1 MSEPTATSAAGARL
15 QDTPLGRA
23 SAYPDRYDPG
33 LLCPLPRAA
42 SRVEWGCA
50 GPLPFTG
57 ADVWT
62 AYEVSW
68 LNPRG
73 KPQVAIAQFT
83 VPAESPNLIESK
95 SLKLYL
101 NGLNHAR
108 FASAEEVRARL
119 RADLAEA
126 LWRGSGQP
134 PGTVGVRLWGPQEW
148 GGTALHAAL
157 PGLSLDRLDV
167 DCDDDDGPQ
176 PAWLRAEAAQ
186 PPVQE
191 VLTTDLFR
199 SLCPVTGQPDWA
211 SVQIAYTG
219 APIDQEG
226 LLRYLV
232 GFRRHGGFH
241 EQCVER
247 IFVDLWQRCR
257 PVRLAVLARF
267 TRRGGLD
274 INPWRTSHPQPLPPA
289 LRLARQ

>member
-1 MSEPTATSAAGARL
+1 MQEAEGGAPAAWL
-15 QDTPLGRA
+15 HTTPLGQS

-42 SRVEWGCA
+42 ARQALALQGL
-50 GPLPFTG
+50 PPFTG

-73 KPQVAIAQFT
+73 KPQVAMAQFT
-83 VPAESPNLIESK
+83 IPAETPNLIESK

-101 NGLNHAR
+101 NSLNHER
-108 FASAEEVRARL
+108 MASLEEVRARL
-119 RADLAEA
+119 RADLTEA
-126 LWRGSGQP
+126 LWRGSEQP
-134 PGTVGVRLWGPQEW
+134 PGHIGVQLWTPAQW
-148 GGTALHAAL
+148 GGELHGAL

-167 DCDDDDGPQ
+167 ECTHDEPDT
-176 PAWLRAEAAQ
+176 ALLRADATQ

-191 VLTTDLFR
+191 VLTSDLFR

-232 GFRRHGGFH
+232 GFRRHAGFH

-247 IFVDLWQRCR
+247 IFVDLWRRCQ

-274 INPWRTSHPQPLPPA
+274 INPWRTSHPQPLPAA